1 MSDKRKEGG
10 QHGRSVNRQG
20 KTGRE
25 YWRPG
30 NMLYPLPVVL
40 VSCADSEGKPNVFT
54 VAWTGTIC
62 SDPAM
67 VYISVRPER
76 YSHEILEAAGEF
88 VINLTTAKLAK
99 SVDYCGVKSGRDVDK
114 FKECGLTPVPSG
126 HVSAPSIKE
135 SPASIECKIERIEH
149 LGSHDMMIAK
159 VLGVSVDEKYIDNSG
174 RLMLEKT
181 DPLVYCHG
189 GYFELG
195 SYIGHFGFSVRR
207 RKTGRSTRI
216 RRR

>member
-1 MSDKRKEGG
+1 MNEKKNGAGRRRPAPHRERKKE
-10 QHGRSVNRQG
+10 
-20 KTGRE
+20 RE

-30 NMLYPLPVVL
+30 NMLYPIPAVL
-40 VSCADSEGKPNVFT
+40 VSSADKEGRPNVMT

-76 YSHEILEAAGEF
+76 YSYHIIEESGEF

-99 SVDYCGVKSGRDVDK
+99 AVDYCGVKSGRDSDK
-114 FKECGLTPVPSG
+114 FSECGLTAIPSR
-126 HVSAPSIKE
+126 HVSAPSIAE
-135 SPASIECKIERIEH
+135 SPASIECRVVKKVH
-149 LGSHDMMIAK
+149 LGSHDMMIAE
-159 VLGVSVDEKYIDNSG
+159 VLGVSVDENCIDSAG
-174 RLMLEKT
+174 RFALERT

-207 RKTGRSTRI
+207 KKQGRGPII